1 MLIYCVRHGESVYN
15 AEGRIQG
22 QSDVPLSELGL
33 SQSRAV
39 ARALAGLPIAAV
51 YSSPLRRALQT
62 AEPLAASLGVSVE
75 TDPRLM
81 EIHAGVFQDQLRSQ
95 LPELFPEE
103 YARWL
108 AGEPDFTI
116 PGGECRRDLMRRG
129 REVFETIAQSG
140 HEQVAVVTHGGL
152 LAGALKALL
161 GIPAERHPFVFQ
173 NGSITRLELAD
184 GMADELADGRAEPAR
199 LLSLN
204 ESEHLRG
211 LEPADCGDL

>member
-1 MLIYCVRHGESVYN
+1 MLIYCVRHGESAYN

-33 SQSRAV
+33 RQSEAV
-39 ARALAGLPIAAV
+39 AEALAGLPIQAV

-62 AEPLAASLGVSVE
+62 AEPLAARLGRSVE

-81 EIHAGVFQDQLRSQ
+81 EIHAGVFQGRLRSE
-95 LPELFPEE
+95 LAELFPEA

-116 PGGECRRDLMRRG
+116 PGGESRRDLMRRG
-129 REVFETIAQSG
+129 REVFEAIAQSG

-173 NGSITRLELAD
+173 NGTITRLDLAD
-184 GMADELADGRAEPAR
+184 GQAEQVK

-204 ESEHLRG
+204 EGAHLRALG
-211 LEPADCGDL
+211 ATGCGDL